1 MPGRLQLGLFLVVA
15 CGLQATSQYVL
26 QRWNEP
32 RFDAVRYL
40 NYSVNVY
47 EHGVFG
53 LSEPGT
59 SGEPSPG
66 RGNTPLYAAFLAAVH
81 RLDATPVGQL
91 RCFIEQAADTCT
103 HGFGAVRAAQWVLA
117 VASLTCIWFA
127 GWVLTGSAVGAWAAA
142 LFALASGQLGYYA
155 NTLLTENI
163 SILLCALMTLSICK
177 TLGGDLRWYGV
188 LGLSVG
194 LLVMARPEFI
204 YLAYALITFAIVRTL
219 TVRSAPAWREG
230 CLLVLAVA
238 LIVAPWLVRNR
249 IAFGDAALTQAYA
262 GPTLAQ
268 RVAYNRM
275 SAKELAAAFVYWF
288 PDFGDTLAK
297 RVFPADAYAKLDFGP
312 ASYANDGVALH
323 GELVTKIGAREDV
336 LKTLIVEEV
345 VRRPVKHALVTV
357 ALAWRGI
364 FVAKLWGVAGLAAFV
379 FIGIKRW
386 PPWRRLALASAPAWF
401 MLVFYAAVS
410 VSIPRY
416 SVCFIPVFSL
426 ALGILAARA
435 FKGLGATRADA
446 R

>member
-1 MPGRLQLGLFLVVA
+1 MPGRLQWALFLAVA
-15 CGLQATSQYVL
+15 CGLQATSQYIL

-53 LSEPGT
+53 LSQPGA
-59 SGEPSPG
+59 SGEPSPA
-66 RGNTPLYAAFLAAVH
+66 RGNTPLYAAFLAAVY
-81 RLDATPVGQL
+81 RLDGTPVDQL
-91 RCFIEQAADTCT
+91 RCFIEQAAGACT
-103 HGFGAVRAAQWVLA
+103 HGFGAVRAAQLVLA

-142 LFALASGQLGYYA
+142 LFAYVSDQLGYYA
-155 NTLLTENI
+155 NTLLTENV
-163 SILLCALMTLSICK
+163 SILLCALMTLAICK
-177 TLGGDLRWYGV
+177 TVHGGLRWYGV
-188 LGLSVG
+188 LGLSAG

-204 YLAYALITFAIVRTL
+204 YLAYAFIAVAIVRAL
-219 TVRSAPAWREG
+219 ALRRASAWREG
-230 CLLVLAVA
+230 CLVVLAIA

-249 IAFGDAALTQAYA
+249 IAFGDASLTEAYA

-275 SAKELAAAFVYWF
+275 SAKELGAAFVYWF

-323 GELVTKIGAREDV
+323 RDLVAKTGAQGDV

-345 VRRPVKHALVTV
+345 VRHPVKHALVTV

-364 FVAKLWGVAGLAAFV
+364 FVAKLWGVAGLTAFV
-379 FIGIKRW
+379 FIGLKRK
-386 PPWRRLALASAPAWF
+386 PPWRLLALASAPAWF
-401 MLVFYAAVS
+401 MLMFYAAVS

-416 SVCFIPVFSL
+416 SVCFIPVFAL
-426 ALGILAARA
+426 ALGVVTARA
-435 FKGLGATRADA
+435 CAGIGARRTRAA
-446 R
+446 